1 MSAALK
7 IISAEEVDDL
17 LNPTELLDAI
27 ETALGNFSLGEDGG
41 VVQPV
46 RSVVPVDKHHGS
58 VFF

>member
-1 MSAALK
+1 MSANLK
-7 IISAEEVDDL
+7 IISADEVESL

-46 RSVVPVDKHHGS
+46 RSIVPVDKHHG
-58 VFF
+58 